1 MSAKQNTPTGPQAS
15 YHHLMSR
22 TWVGI
27 FGAPVAWV
35 IQMSLIEPI
44 AAYACYPHEVP
55 LSAPLWAELPFM
67 LAIISLAC
75 LAGGLFSGY
84 IALNSWRRTGHSL
97 TGALQETQVI
107 EVDEGQTRFLTMLGM
122 MSSFLFIV
130 AILFTGCAVL
140 LVSPCSA
147 WT

>member
-1 MSAKQNTPTGPQAS
+1 MSAKQNITAAHQAS
-15 YHHLMSR
+15 YHRPMSR
-22 TWVGI
+22 IWLGI

-44 AAYACYPHEVP
+44 AAYTCYPHQVP
-55 LSAPLWAELPFM
+55 LSAPLWADLPFI
-67 LAIISLAC
+67 LATISLAC

-84 IALNSWRRTGHSL
+84 IALDSWRRTGDSL
-97 TGALQETQVI
+97 TGALQETQII
-107 EVDEGQTRFLTMLGM
+107 EVDEGQTRFLAMLGM

-130 AILFTGCAVL
+130 AILFTSCAVL

>member
-1 MSAKQNTPTGPQAS
+1 MSAKQNTVRHQAS
-15 YHHLMSR
+15 YHHQVSR
-22 TWVGI
+22 TWLGI

-44 AAYACYPHEVP
+44 AAYACYPRQVP
-55 LSAPLWAELPFM
+55 LSAPLWTELPFM

-84 IALNSWRRTGHSL
+84 IALDFWRRTGHSL

-107 EVDEGQTRFLTMLGM
+107 EVDEGQTRFLAMLGM

-130 AILFTGCAVL
+130 AILFTSCAVL

>member
-1 MSAKQNTPTGPQAS
+1 MSARQNTSTHQAS
-15 YHHLMSR
+15 YHHQASR
-22 TWVGI
+22 TWLGI

-44 AAYACYPHEVP
+44 AAYACYPRQVP

-67 LAIISLAC
+67 LAMISLAC
-75 LAGGLFSGY
+75 LAAGLFSGY
-84 IALNSWRRTGHSL
+84 IALDFWRRTGHSW
-97 TGALQETQVI
+97 TGALQETQVM
-107 EVDEGQTRFLTMLGM
+107 EVDEGQTRFLAMLGM

-130 AILFTGCAVL
+130 AILFTSCAVL
-140 LVSPCSA
+140 LVSPCGA

>member
-1 MSAKQNTPTGPQAS
+1 MSATHNTSARHQAS
-15 YHHLMSR
+15 YHHPVSR
-22 TWVGI
+22 IWLGI
-27 FGAPVAWV
+27 FGAPVVWV

-44 AAYACYPHEVP
+44 AAYACYPHRVP

-67 LAIISLAC
+67 LAIISLVC

-84 IALNSWRRTGHSL
+84 IALDSWRQTGHSL
-97 TGALQETQVI
+97 RGALQETQVI
-107 EVDEGQTRFLTMLGM
+107 EVDEGQTRFLAMLGI

-130 AILFTGCAVL
+130 AILFTSCAVL